1 MMKANRANAAR
12 SRPLLLLVTLAL
24 LWLGAPLPGLAQPA
38 GCDLVPD
45 DRHPDE
51 EILRCGDRLTIHAAA
66 NTKYRIEG
74 QVGQEPPTAARIEFR
89 RAADRVHP
97 ERPPQ
102 EFSDPHAARHRCR
115 SRDQMG
121 GGCAARPHRNAGDW
135 RRGRGLARRAGA
147 DRGALLHPGEGAD
160 VTAKPGPIVV
170 KRWSQARIDAL
181 LARLGQ

>member
-1 MMKANRANAAR
+1 MMKASRANAAR

-74 QVGQEPPTAARIEFR
+74 QVGQEPPTAARIESGALLIEFTPSDR
-89 RAADRVHP
+89 RKNF
-97 ERPPQ
+97 Q
-102 EFSDPHAARHRCR
+102 ILTPHAIAAVRGTKWAVDVLPDRTATLVIGGAVEVSHVAR
-115 SRDQMG
+115 
-121 GGCAARPHRNAGDW
+121 ARTRRIASP
-135 RRGRGLARRAGA
+135 RRGRGRDRKARP
-147 DRGALLHPGEGAD
+147 DRGQALEPGAH
-160 VTAKPGPIVV
+160 
-170 KRWSQARIDAL
+170 
-181 LARLGQ
+181 